1 MDKRCILGK
10 QTKKKNSQN
19 IKLKAPKKAFFFL
32 AKNKFTCLKRL
43 FWFYLDKE
51 IIMPMKALIFLAFA
65 NDLSRSLDTNSEHD
79 LISQELKDIPQVQRL
94 TVSKESLETVFRE
107 NSNSLQVFHFG
118 GHGQKNALYLSEY
131 QNNDLAGD
139 FFVDLLSKY
148 PIKLAVLNAYN
159 SHEIAK
165 KLSEKGI
172 SAIGTTGEIEDE
184 IALRFAKSFYGHLA
198 QGNTLQE
205 AFERAKTASQA
216 QQWQLFTQKPNFQ
229 PFKDKNMEL
238 AQAIFSGIL
247 TTFTESGG
255 MDFLKNIGL
264 DVVKDVAKESLKKLG
279 VFGLDYFKGKKQ
291 EEKELKVLKLAINEQ
306 NSEDFKEQSETVL
319 QLLKNAV
326 ENDADFKK
334 EVENILNGLDEDS
347 KKALDKQTAII
358 IQNSKNVV
366 AGNTFGNITGGF
378 RVGDD
383 YGKP

>member
-1 MDKRCILGK
+1 LDKRCILGK
-10 QTKKKNSQN
+10 QTNKKNSQN

-118 GHGQKNALYLSEY
+118 GHGRKNALYLSEY

-139 FFVDLLSKY
+139 FFVELLSKY
-148 PIKLAVLNAYN
+148 PIKLAVLNACN

-172 SAIGTTGEIEDE
+172 SAIGTVGVIEDE
-184 IALRFAKSFYGHLA
+184 KALRFAQSFYGHLA

-216 QQWQLFTQKPNFQ
+216 QQWEIFTQKPDFQ
-229 PFKDKNMEL
+229 PFQDKNMEL
-238 AQAIFSGIL
+238 AQTIL
-247 TTFTESGG
+247 QSLYAVWESGG
-255 MDFLKNIGL
+255 GEILKNIAIESGKTLGVDAVKSLFQATMKKFEGKDEEETL
-264 DVVKDVAKESLKKLG
+264 DSLKTAVTEKN
-279 VFGLDYFKGKKQ
+279 Q
-291 EEKELKVLKLAINEQ
+291 EKVSQK
-306 NSEDFKEQSETVL
+306 STKVL

-334 EVENILNGLDEDS
+334 EVENILNGLEDDD

-358 IQNSKNVV
+358 NSKNVV
-366 AGNTFGNITGGF
+366 ADNTFGNITGGF